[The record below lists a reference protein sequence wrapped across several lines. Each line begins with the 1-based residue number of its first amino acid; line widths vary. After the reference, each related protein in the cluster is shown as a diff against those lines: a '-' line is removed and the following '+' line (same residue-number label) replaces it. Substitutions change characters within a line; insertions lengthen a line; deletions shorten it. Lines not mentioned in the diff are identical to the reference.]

1 MFLTKQTNT
10 QEITGHILSLY
21 SHPTVQFSL
30 FPEMNLSKRIN
41 GLCKEP
47 FISTVFYFYFYIFAI
62 DR

>member
-47 FISTVFYFYFYIFAI
+47 LYQLFFIFIFI
-62 DR
+62 FLQ